1 MQELLINTTH
11 DEESGDLF
19 VSGRELHEFLQ
30 VKTKYLD
37 WFTRMADYGF
47 VKNVDYF
54 DVTQKKVTS
63 HGREHTVSDHKVRID
78 MAKEILMLQRTDIGK
93 KARKYFLQLEKAWN
107 SPEQVMARALQ
118 IADKRVNNLQLQIE
132 MDKPYTTFGKAVSTS
147 DAHLNVGA
155 FCKMVF
161 EEKGISFGR
170 NKMFKWL
177 RDNGYLIKTGR
188 EKNNPKQQYVDS
200 GWFVS
205 VPTLVQRTEG
215 DVQSLT
221 TMVTGKGQI
230 KLLEVLDKQ
239 KSHC

>member
-1 MQELLINTTH
+1 MNELIKTTQS
-11 DEESGDLF
+11 ENGVI
-19 VSGRELHEFLQ
+19 VSGRALHKFLR
-30 VKTKYLD
+30 VTTEYKK
-37 WFTRMADYGF
+37 WIKRMIEYGF
-47 VKNVDYF
+47 VENVDF
-54 DVTQKKVTS
+54 IRVTQKCPTLGGVQEI
-63 HGREHTVSDHKVRID
+63 RDHHLKLD
-78 MAKEILMLQRTDIGK
+78 MAKEISMIQRTDRGK
-93 KARKYFLQLEKAWN
+93 EARQYFLKLEKAWN

-132 MDKPYTTFGKAVSTS
+132 MDKPYTTFGKAVSAS